1 MNTTL
6 SLQQPID
13 TLSLFPIG
21 CSWVQPL
28 SDSLSNLCG
37 TKARASYNNNN
48 NNNNNNNSTSL
59 DVIIERLLCQ
69 SAAHTRLSEAVLN
82 ARIIKMQQE
91 AMSEGNE

>member
-6 SLQQPID
+6 SLQQPIN

-48 NNNNNNNSTSL
+48 NSTSL

-69 SAAHTRLSEAVLN
+69 SAAHARLSEAVLN